1 MENDAPV
8 VAASTETITENAAE
22 NAAENNQDATPQETV
37 YVKPKNKWTKK
48 KIAWRTFLYFWMS
61 VLALLFLFPVWWMVV
76 NSMKTNVELTEQLS
90 SMRTFLP
97 GGITEWF
104 ASYKNLFTSVAFA
117 DPNTGGSLMG
127 RAILNSILYCGITVA
142 GVLLVNSLAA
152 YALSRIKFPGAGVI
166 TTIVLLLIL
175 VPVETS
181 IVPQIVILTK
191 LGLMY
196 PDTRVIGYLIPGLV
210 SPFYIFMFRS
220 YFVGIPKE
228 IEEAAEIDG
237 AGKFRTFFVMIMP
250 LSKAIFATVA
260 IFTFMGA
267 WNDYV
272 FAQYIFQSSIDLM
285 PLQAFLQQVNKA
297 QPKDTAMVMA
307 ALTISTIPIAIVY
320 IFCQRYIV
328 EGVSFSGLK

>member
-1 MENDAPV
+1 MAATLLLKKRAPV
-8 VAASTETITENAAE
+8 LATETAQNDESVPV
-22 NAAENNQDATPQETV
+22 PQQTV
-37 YVKPKNKWTKK
+37 YVKPKNKWSKK
-48 KIAWRTFLYFWMS
+48 KIAWRVFLYFWMA
-61 VLALLFLFPVWWMVV
+61 VLAILFLFPVWWMVV
-76 NSMKTNVELTEQLS
+76 NSMKSNTELVEQLS

-97 GGITEWF
+97 GNITEWF
-104 ASYKNLFTSVAFA
+104 TSYVNLFTSEALSGA
-117 DPNTGGSLMG
+117 IG
-127 RAILNSILYCGITVA
+127 RSILNSILYCAITVA

-175 VPVETS
+175 MPVETS
-181 IVPQIVILTK
+181 IVPQIVILTR
-191 LGLMY
+191 LGLTA
-196 PDTRVIGYLIPGLV
+196 PSTRVIGYLIPGLV

-272 FAQYIFQSSIDLM
+272 FAQYIFSASVDLM
-285 PLQAFLQQVNKA
+285 PLQVFLQQVNNA

>member
-1 MENDAPV
+1 METTMLYKNGSPV
-8 VAASTETITENAAE
+8 TADNGQAVEEPAAIVE
-22 NAAENNQDATPQETV
+22 Q
-37 YVKPKNKWTKK
+37 KPKKKWTAKR
-48 KIAWRTFLYFWMS
+48 IAARVCLYFWMALLS
-61 VLALLFLFPVWWMVV
+61 VLFLFPVWWMIV
-76 NSMKTNVELTEQLS
+76 NAMKTNTALVEQLS
-90 SMRTFLP
+90 SLRTFLP
-97 GGITEWF
+97 GNIQTWF
-104 ASYKNLFTSVAFA
+104 SSYVNLFTFEAFIN
-117 DPNTGGSLMG
+117 PETGGSLMG
-127 RAILNSILYCGITVA
+127 RAILNSVIYCAITVA

-175 VPVETS
+175 VPIETS
-181 IVPQIVILTK
+181 IVPQIVILTR
-191 LGLMY
+191 LGLTQ
-196 PDTRVIGYLIPGLV
+196 PGTRVIGYLLPGLV

-237 AGKFRTFFVMIMP
+237 AGKFKTFFVMIIP

-272 FAQYIFQSSIDLM
+272 FAQYIFQSPELM
-285 PLQAFLQQVNKA
+285 PLQVFLQQVNNA
-297 QPKDTAMVMA
+297 QPKDTSMVMA

>member
-1 MENDAPV
+1 MADTMLLKKRAF
-8 VAASTETITENAAE
+8 AAE
-22 NAAENNQDATPQETV
+22 QQTGPVRTEEAVGSEAIAAQ
-37 YVKPKNKWTKK
+37 KPKKKWTAK
-48 KIAWRTFLYFWMS
+48 KIASRVCLYFWMA
-61 VLALLFLFPVWWMVV
+61 VLAVLFLFPVWWMVV
-76 NSMKTNVELTEQLS
+76 NSMKSNTELIAQLS
-90 SMRTFLP
+90 SMKTFLP
-97 GGITEWF
+97 GAITEWF
-104 ASYKNLFTSVAFA
+104 TSYGNLFTSEALSGA
-117 DPNTGGSLMG
+117 IG
-127 RAILNSILYCGITVA
+127 RAILNSVIYCAITVA

-181 IVPQIVILTK
+181 IVPQIVILTR
-191 LGLMY
+191 LGLTQ
-196 PDTRVIGYLIPGLV
+196 PATRMIGYLIPGLV

-237 AGKFRTFFVMIMP
+237 AGKFRTFFVMIIP

-272 FAQYIFQSSIDLM
+272 FAQYIFSSNVDLM
-285 PLQAFLQQVNKA
+285 PLQVFLQQVNNA

>member
-1 MENDAPV
+1 MEEVLSAEGTQAAP
-8 VAASTETITENAAE
+8 AASPENG
-22 NAAENNQDATPQETV
+22 
-37 YVKPKNKWTKK
+37 VKPRKKWTAK
-48 KIAWRTFLYFWMS
+48 RVTLRVLLYLGMS

-76 NSMKTNVELTEQLS
+76 NSMKSYPELQEQLS
-90 SMRTFLP
+90 SLRTFLP
-97 GGITEWF
+97 GNITHWF
-104 ASYKNLFTSVAFA
+104 TSYGNLFTSEAMSG
-117 DPNTGGSLMG
+117 TMW
-127 RAILNSILYCGITVA
+127 RAVLNSIFYCAVTVT

-152 YALSRIKFPGAGVI
+152 YALSRLKFPGAGVI
-166 TTIVLLLIL
+166 TTIILLLIL

-181 IVPQIVILTK
+181 IVPQIVILSR
-191 LGLMY
+191 LGLLL
-196 PDTRVIGYLIPGLV
+196 PGTRILGYLLPGFV

-237 AGKFRTFFVMIMP
+237 AGKFRTFFVMIIP

-272 FAQYIFQSSIDLM
+272 FPQYIFSANVELM
-285 PLQAFLQQVNKA
+285 PLQVFLQQVNKA
-297 QPKDTAMVMA
+297 VPKDTAMVMA

>member
-1 MENDAPV
+1 MLLKKRAPV
-8 VAASTETITENAAE
+8 LVAEQSTENAAE
-22 NAAENNQDATPQETV
+22 NIPDAAPQETE
-37 YVKPKNKWTKK
+37 YVAPKK
-48 KIAWRTFLYFWMS
+48 KQSKKKLAWRVVLYFWMS
-61 VLALLFLFPVWWMVV
+61 VLAILFLFPVWWMVV
-76 NSMKTNVELTEQLS
+76 NSMKSNTELVEQLS

-104 ASYKNLFTSVAFA
+104 TSYVNLFTSEALSGA
-117 DPNTGGSLMG
+117 IG
-127 RAILNSILYCGITVA
+127 RSIFNSILYCAITVA

-152 YALSRIKFPGAGVI
+152 YAISRIRFPGAGVI

-181 IVPQIVILTK
+181 IVPQIVILTR
-191 LGLMY
+191 LGLTT
-196 PDTRVIGYLIPGLV
+196 PTTRMFGYLIPGLV

-237 AGKFRTFFVMIMP
+237 AGKFRTFFVMVIP
-250 LSKAIFATVA
+250 LSKAIFATVS

-272 FAQYIFQSSIDLM
+272 FAQYIFSASVDLM
-285 PLQAFLQQVNKA
+285 PLQVFLQQVNNA

-320 IFCQRYIV
+320 VFCQRYIV

>member
-1 MENDAPV
+1 MKKRTPV
-8 VAASTETITENAAE
+8 LDVVEQQVDPVKTEELGGAEKIFAA
-22 NAAENNQDATPQETV
+22 
-37 YVKPKNKWTKK
+37 KPKKKWTAKR
-48 KIAWRTFLYFWMS
+48 IAARVCLYFWMS
-61 VLALLFLFPVWWMVV
+61 VLAVIFLFPVWWMIV
-76 NSMKTNVELTEQLS
+76 NSMKSNTELVAQLS

-97 GGITEWF
+97 GNIKEWF
-104 ASYKNLFTSVAFA
+104 ASYANLFTFTAFVN
-117 DPNTGGSLMG
+117 PETGGSLMG
-127 RAILNSILYCGITVA
+127 RAILNSILYCAITVA

-152 YALSRIKFPGAGVI
+152 YALSRLKFPGSGVI
-166 TTIVLLLIL
+166 TTVVLLLIL

-191 LGLMY
+191 LGLLL
-196 PDTRVIGYLIPGLV
+196 PATRVIGYLIPGLV

-220 YFVGIPKE
+220 YFVGMPKE
-228 IEEAAEIDG
+228 LEEAAEIDG
-237 AGKFRTFFVMIMP
+237 AGKLRTFFVIIIP

-272 FAQYIFQSSIDLM
+272 FAQYIFASNAEMM
-285 PLQAFLQQVNKA
+285 PLQVFLQQVNNV
-297 QPKDTAMVMA
+297 QPKDTSMVMA
-307 ALTISTIPIAIVY
+307 ALTISTVPIAIVY